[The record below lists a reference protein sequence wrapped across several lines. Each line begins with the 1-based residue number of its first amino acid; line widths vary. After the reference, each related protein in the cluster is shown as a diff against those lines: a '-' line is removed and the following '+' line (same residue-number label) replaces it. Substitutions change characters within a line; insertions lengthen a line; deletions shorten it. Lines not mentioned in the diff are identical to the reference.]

1 MFNLGGSDFRG
12 ILDGYGEIIGEDA
25 ESASIGGVANAHL
38 LAGRVDV
45 SVRADAVTKRIMVVV
60 GSLSGVSVAIR
71 SLAKNIL
78 SLVTASVESG
88 VAVVA
93 AVREPLGRGASQ
105 EERKDLRK

>member
-12 ILDGYGEIIGEDA
+12 ILDGYGEIVGEDV

-78 SLVTASVESG
+78 SLVTTSVESG

-93 AVREPLGRGASQ
+93 AVREPMGRGASQ

>member
-1 MFNLGGSDFRG
+1 
-12 ILDGYGEIIGEDA
+12 
-25 ESASIGGVANAHL
+25 
-38 LAGRVDV
+38 
-45 SVRADAVTKRIMVVV
+45 MVVV

-78 SLVTASVESG
+78 SLVTTSVESG

-93 AVREPLGRGASQ
+93 AVREPMGRGASQ